1 MFFVLLLASLAFPT
15 DATDKARAYEPPSAV
30 AQPKTRAEVRAE
42 LERAYRA
49 GEMTA
54 RGEIDT
60 TPR

>member
-15 DATDKARAYEPPSAV
+15 DPVDQARAYQAPSSV
-30 AQPKTRAEVRAE
+30 AMPKTRAEVRAE

-60 TPR
+60 TR